1 MSYNELFNQIRK
13 IRSAQDSFDLRKAMS
28 DILVDL
34 DLTGFTYLEADGDT
48 STLHFCTYPERWL
61 KRYKEKQ
68 YGMIDPII
76 ARMQSEKSAFIWSC
90 DDYLESQERG
100 VSDFFEDARQHGV
113 YKGISI
119 PFRRPGAKKCL
130 FSVVTDNAELDLGFL
145 LSDIKLIADNF
156 NMMFLS
162 TSRHTRP
169 RQVEIF
175 SERERQCLTLVAL
188 GASNS
193 EACKIL
199 GAKTRSV
206 EHHLQSARDKIG
218 AKNIA
223 SAICFLIDT
232 GAINVS
238 DAEFT
243 ELPMTNE
250 FDIPVEK

>member
-130 FSVVTDNAELDLGFL
+130 FAIVTDNAELDLDLIFY
-145 LSDIKLIADNF
+145 DIKLIAENF
-156 NMMFLS
+156 NMIFLS
-162 TSRHTRP
+162 LERHVVARP
-169 RQVEIF
+169 AEIF
-175 SERERQCLTLVAL
+175 SEQELRCLTLLAL

-193 EACKIL
+193 EACKIMRV
-199 GAKTRSV
+199 KIRSV
-206 EHHLQSARDKIG
+206 EQYLQSARDKIG
-218 AKNIA
+218 AKNLA
-223 SAICFLIDT
+223 SAVSFLVDT
-232 GAINVS
+232 GIINVS
-238 DAEFT
+238 DAKLRK
-243 ELPMTNE
+243 LPKSIS
-250 FDIPVEK
+250 FDIPAYE

>member
-1 MSYNELFNQIRK
+1 MSSNDLFDRIKR
-13 IRSAQDSFDLRKAMS
+13 IRSANSIEELGKIIPS
-28 DILVDL
+28 ILVDL
-34 DLTGFTYLEADGDT
+34 GFTGFAYLEAEGES
-48 STLHFCTYPERWL
+48 STLYFCTYSERWMN
-61 KRYKEKQ
+61 KYDERK

-76 ARMQSEKSAFIWSC
+76 ARMHTEKSAFIWSC
-90 DDYLESQERG
+90 EDYLESQERG
-100 VSDFFEDARQHGV
+100 VSDFFEDARQHGI